1 MRPSVYHEINNFY
14 TATVYQKGA
23 EVIRMLQAL
32 IGAEAFRAGM
42 DLYFSALRRHGGDGR
57 GFPRLLRRGLGPR
70 SRRISSSGIRRPARR
85 LLTVR
90 THWDEGRGTF
100 RVDVAQSLAPTP
112 GQPDKAPM
120 TMPIALGLVDPEDGD
135 VPLASTE
142 ASARELETGVF
153 ALEGERRSIA
163 FAGVERRPALSF
175 LRGFS
180 APVRVDDDLA
190 EADLLT
196 LLARDSDS
204 FNRWQA
210 LQTLATRLLL
220 RAVSAIRAGAQP
232 APEPAFVDAYG
243 SVVADAL
250 AGRIDPAFAALAL
263 TLPSEGDLAR
273 EMALNVDPDAIHRA
287 REDLRGAL
295 GRAHAEALAALHA
308 TAADAPP
315 FSPDA
320 ESAGRRAL
328 RNVALAMVVA
338 GNAVDGAE
346 LAHRQIAEA
355 DNMIGAARRAG
366 GDRRHPGRVGA
377 STRCEAF
384 ARRFAAEPLIL
395 DKWFAL
401 QAQIP
406 EAETLD
412 RVRELMTH
420 HAFSLRNPNRV
431 RALIGGFTAN
441 ADPVQP
447 RRRRR
452 IRVPRRDRAGAR
464 SRQSAGGGAVADG
477 DALVAVARAA
487 ASGAGRGGAAPHP
500 RPARSSPPTCAT
512 SPAARSAESP
522 RVAGVRRR

>member
-1 MRPSVYHEINNFY
+1 M
-14 TATVYQKGA
+14 
-23 EVIRMLQAL
+23 
-32 IGAEAFRAGM
+32 
-42 DLYFSALRRHGGDGR
+42 
-57 GFPRLLRRGLGPR
+57 
-70 SRRISSSGIRRPARR
+70 
-85 LLTVR
+85 R
-90 THWDEGRGTF
+90 THWDEARGTF

-120 TMPIALGLVDPEDGD
+120 TMPIALGLVDPDDGD
-135 VPLASTE
+135 VPLASAE
-142 ASARELETGVF
+142 ASARELDTGVF
-153 ALEGERRSIA
+153 VLEGERRSIA
-163 FAGVERRPALSF
+163 FTGLERRPALSF

-220 RAVSAIRAGAQP
+220 RAVSAIRAGAKP
-232 APEPAFVDAYG
+232 APEPAFVEAYG
-243 SVVADAL
+243 SVAADAL

-273 EMALNVDPDAIHRA
+273 EMALNVDPDAIYRA

-320 ESAGRRAL
+320 ASAGRRAL
-328 RNVALAMVVA
+328 RNVALAMFVA
-338 GNAVDGAE
+338 GNAVGGAE
-346 LAHRQIAEA
+346 LAYRQIAEA
-355 DNMIGAARRAG
+355 DNMSARLGALAAIAAIPGARREHALQ
-366 GDRRHPGRVGA
+366 
-377 STRCEAF
+377 AF

-431 RALIGGFTAN
+431 RALIGGFAAN

-452 IRVPRRDRAGAR
+452 LRVPRRHRAGAR
-464 SRQSAGGGAVADG
+464 SRQSAGRGAVADG
-477 DALVAVARAA
+477 DALVAVARTA

-500 RPARSSPPTCAT
+500 RPAPTLRRPARHRRPVARLNSPPARRRSRLALRG
-512 SPAARSAESP
+512 SPATGRP
-522 RVAGVRRR
+522 RTGPRRRLVSRGRIPAADFSRQRFIKVWTKILTRILI